1 MRSAIIAASVVV
13 AVIASII
20 SPPRLLLI
28 WNTTASTPIGLYTIT
43 RATPKRGDLL
53 VIRLPP
59 DILAVAVSRAILL
72 PNTPI
77 LKPVVA
83 VAGDLVCR
91 SGSAVTINGRSA
103 GIARELDQHDRRLPV
118 WRGCRHLSHSQV
130 FVLAQHPDSFDSRY
144 FGPLDAHA
152 AHGVAHPLMIVSD

>member
-1 MRSAIIAASVVV
+1 LRSAIIAAGVVA
-13 AVIASII
+13 AVIASVI

-43 RATPKRGDLL
+43 QAIPKRGDLL
-53 VIRLPP
+53 LIRLPP
-59 DILAVAVSRAILL
+59 DMEAVAVSRAMLL
-72 PNTPI
+72 RNTPV

-91 SGSAVTINGRSA
+91 SGSTVTINGRPA
-103 GIARELDQHDRRLPV
+103 AIARELDQHGRRLPV
-118 WRGCRHLSHSQV
+118 WRGCRHLSQSQV
-130 FVLAQHPDSFDSRY
+130 FVLARHPASFDSRY
-144 FGPLDAHA
+144 YGPLDTHA

>member
-1 MRSAIIAASVVV
+1 MRSTISAASVVA

-20 SPPRLLLI
+20 SPPRLLLV

-43 RATPKRGDLL
+43 RATPKRGDLVL
-53 VIRLPP
+53 IRLPP
-59 DILAVAVSRAILL
+59 HIEAVAVSRAIQL
-72 PNTPI
+72 PNTPV

-91 SGSAVTINGRSA
+91 SGSVVTINGRPA
-103 GIARELDQHDRRLPV
+103 AIARELDQHGRRLPV
-118 WRGCRHLSHSQV
+118 WRGCRHLSQSQV
-130 FVLAQHPDSFDSRY
+130 FVLARHPDSFDSRY
-144 FGPLDAHA
+144 YGPLDANA